1 MNITELLETLK
12 GSDMADIYIVG
23 AGKYGKILGAY
34 FNKNNITWGG
44 YIDKNSALKRINE
57 KPVFPYHGIRN
68 DKAYYIISSYLY
80 KDEMI
85 RELKKYDI
93 GEKQIVICDSDTIYE
108 LYDDIV
114 CWRKYTE
121 KIKKYKDKY
130 KGKRC
135 FIIGNGPS
143 LKLEDLEKL
152 KDEITF
158 ACNSIYALFEH
169 TSWRPDYYCVW
180 DEYSCKEMMS
190 KKEDMERFLSD
201 CKAFFTSIMCEGFQY
216 RDCQDMENLFFVKA
230 DTKQDL
236 KTGLPLFSEACDKQV
251 YTSGTVAYMMLQLAV
266 YMGFSEIYLLGI
278 DCSYAI
284 ERHRD
289 GSITRNKTNNYNDL
303 IQIETSKEMAVL
315 EDAGI
320 YPEVDMM
327 INGYKAAKQ
336 YTDLHRIKI
345 CNATRGGKLD
355 VFERIDPNTLM
366 DKEVT

>member
-1 MNITELLETLK
+1 MNIAKLLETLK
-12 GSDMADIYIVG
+12 DSDMADIYIVG

-34 FNKNNITWGG
+34 FDKNGIIWGG
-44 YIDKNSALKRINE
+44 YIDKNSTLKRING
-57 KPVFPYHGIRN
+57 KPVFPYHGIS
-68 DKAYYIISSYLY
+68 KEKSYYVISSYLY

-85 RELKKYDI
+85 QELKKFKVR
-93 GEKQIVICDSDTIYE
+93 EEQIVICDNDAIYE
-108 LYDDIV
+108 LYDNIV

-121 KIKKYKDKY
+121 KTKKYKDIY

-152 KDEITF
+152 KGEVTF
-158 ACNSIYALFEH
+158 ACNSIYAVFEH

-216 RDCQDMENLFFVKA
+216 RDCRDIDNLFFVKSS
-230 DTKQDL
+230 TKTDL
-236 KTGLPLFSEACDKQV
+236 ETSLPLFSNDCSNQV

-266 YMGFSEIYLLGI
+266 YMGFSEVYLLGI

-284 ERHRD
+284 EKHRD
-289 GSITRNKTNNYNDL
+289 GSITRNDISNYNNL
-303 IQIETSKEMAVL
+303 IETETAKEIAVL
-315 EDAGI
+315 QNASI
-320 YPEVDMM
+320 YPEVDIM

-336 YTDLHRIKI
+336 YADLHGIKI
-345 CNATRGGKLD
+345 HNASRGGKLD
-355 VFERIDPNTLM
+355 IFGRVELNDVLNM
-366 DKEVT
+366 QY